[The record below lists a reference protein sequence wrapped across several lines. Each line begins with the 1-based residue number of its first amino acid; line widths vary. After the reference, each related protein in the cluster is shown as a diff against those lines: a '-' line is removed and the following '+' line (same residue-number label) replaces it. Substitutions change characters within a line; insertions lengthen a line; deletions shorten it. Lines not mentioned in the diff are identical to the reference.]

1 LSAAA
6 GEEYALESSQWANG
20 VFTYSVIN
28 GIFEKQ
34 ADKNSDGKVMLSEL
48 RKYVQEEVLKLTGGK
63 QQPTSR
69 NSNPRFDWAL

>member
-1 LSAAA
+1 
-6 GEEYALESSQWANG
+6 
-20 VFTYSVIN
+20 
-28 GIFEKQ
+28 
-34 ADKNSDGKVMLSEL
+34 MLSEI